1 MIISNISAG
10 WCSFDLDGFH
20 GHPSYITP
28 VPIDILEGLLHYL
41 EYGTCTIS
49 FDEERSY
56 FHLILTEYNTYIIEE
71 KDKAILIS
79 ISEDPNDVA
88 AILYDDVIN
97 NKETWI
103 EWLSDNER
111 DFGHYRKIINKL
123 EEKINARRKN
133 KRT

>member
-20 GHPSYITP
+20 GRPSYITP

>member
-1 MIISNISAG
+1 MQYTVNRIQ
-10 WCSFDLDGFH
+10 
-20 GHPSYITP
+20 
-28 VPIDILEGLLHYL
+28 
-41 EYGTCTIS
+41 
-49 FDEERSY
+49 
-56 FHLILTEYNTYIIEE
+56 NTQK

>member
-20 GHPSYITP
+20 GHPSYITS
-28 VPIDILEGLLHYL
+28 VPIDILEGLLHYI

-123 EEKINARRKN
+123 EEKIDARRKN